1 MWQHHTQNLA
11 KPFNLVRGEAGWR
24 VVDEI
29 YFSPFKDV
37 PDWIISYHFSAF
49 LVFQGF
55 CHCHRDCLSTCLRV
69 RVAPEMPRVFLGNLP
84 SDCRVR
90 DIEDFFREFGKVCN
104 SSKNIQGVFLTGPPL
119 NLLSV
124 GRKVTDFKKN
134 VRVPDWP
141 PPLIGKRRS
150 VWWSECDSNT
160 LKV

>member
-104 SSKNIQGVFLTGPPL
+104 YSKNIQGVFFNCPPP
-119 NLLSV
+119 
-124 GRKVTDFKKN
+124 KCI
-134 VRVPDWP
+134 DWP
-141 PPLIGKRRS
+141 PPRLSKCWNHIHFARHLGVFRGGAS
-150 VWWSECDSNT
+150 
-160 LKV
+160 LGL

>member
-11 KPFNLVRGEAGWR
+11 KPFNLVRGKAGWR

-37 PDWIISYHFSAF
+37 PDWIIYHFSAF

-104 SSKNIQGVFLTGPPL
+104 YSKNIQGVFFNWPPP
-119 NLLSV
+119 
-124 GRKVTDFKKN
+124 KCI
-134 VRVPDWP
+134 DWP
-141 PPLIGKRRS
+141 PPRLSKCWNHIHFARHLGVFRGGAS
-150 VWWSECDSNT
+150 
-160 LKV
+160 LGL